1 MALKMNARNE
11 DKIMRSLGPPSFLVM
26 VAGFLIVICG
36 LHTTAYAESEDPF
49 TSTDWVH
56 VGFNIPDVVC
66 AESRSGCVS
75 IDQVPTILRLEV
87 VRWRYDRF
95 QLSLFKLFAGES
107 WARDDERFGAGILG
121 MGQHYRLN
129 AAGTS
134 EFGWLFWLLFGA
146 REHGGGGGLSA
157 QVYYRTQMTWNT
169 LEVGIEST
177 VGCCGRGRNIEQT
190 IYPHSPV
197 PVHLYLQAGF

>member
-1 MALKMNARNE
+1 MNLSSEGRLKH
-11 DKIMRSLGPPSFLVM
+11 SLADLFSFRTLMCILMSV
-26 VAGFLIVICG
+26 GSLQTI
-36 LHTTAYAESEDPF
+36 AYAESEDPF

-56 VGFNIPDVVC
+56 VGFNIPDIVC
-66 AESRSGCVS
+66 AESRPGCVS
-75 IDQVPTILRLEV
+75 IDQIPTILRFEV

-95 QLSLFKLFAGES
+95 QLGLFKLFAGES
-107 WARDDERFGAGILG
+107 WARDDGRVGAGILG

-129 AAGTS
+129 SAGTS

-146 REHGGGGGLSA
+146 REHAAGGGLSA
-157 QVYYRTQMTWNT
+157 QVYYRTQMTWST

-177 VGCCGRGRNIEQT
+177 VGCCGRGRNVEQT
-190 IYPHSPV
+190 VYPHSPV

>member
-1 MALKMNARNE
+1 MDLRDENKVNH
-11 DKIMRSLGPPSFLVM
+11 SLGDHFSLSKLICIVM
-26 VAGFLIVICG
+26 IVGG
-36 LHTTAYAESEDPF
+36 LHTTAYADSDDPF
-49 TSTDWVH
+49 TSTDWIH
-56 VGFNIPDVVC
+56 VGFNIPDIVC

-95 QLSLFKLFAGES
+95 QLGLFKLFAGES
-107 WARDDERFGAGILG
+107 WTKDDVRVGAGILG
-121 MGQHYRLN
+121 TGQHYRLN

-146 REHGGGGGLSA
+146 MEHGGGGGLSA
-157 QVYYRTQMTWNT
+157 QVYYRTEMTWNT
-169 LEVGIEST
+169 LEVGVESSI
-177 VGCCGRGRNIEQT
+177 GCCSRGRNVEQK